1 MKLVRPRRTSSGDTS
16 PRSGWFLVRLHG
28 DAFLLSSRIAF
39 PVCVLQCV
47 PSPLP
52 PSLSAFWDSIS
63 LDPWS
68 QTGGKPL
75 PSAPGVL
82 ELKSSSFPPYIR
94 TPIPLDKE
102 NTLMAPYLPSA
113 TSSSVPRSQSH
124 QGLWPSHTNFRRD
137 IVLSITIVCIFFSH
151 FDADHCL

>member
-1 MKLVRPRRTSSGDTS
+1 MKLVRLRRTSSGDTS
-16 PRSGWFLVRLHG
+16 PRSGWFLVRFHG
-28 DAFLLSSRIAF
+28 SVVFSNSVSCVRSS
-39 PVCVLQCV
+39 VCSL
-47 PSPLP
+47 PLP

-63 LDPWS
+63 LDSWS
-68 QTGGKPL
+68 QTGGNRL
-75 PSAPGVL
+75 PSTPGTL

-102 NTLMAPYLPSA
+102 NTLMAPHLPSA

-124 QGLWPSHTNFRRD
+124 QGLWPSQTNFRRD